1 MTALRLTYSKYVS
14 TKAVKPTLLRRC
26 FASSDDN
33 INFIKEKSFKSSVQA
48 SGGAHHKKDMEDQ
61 YSSDNHSLLPY
72 VYMYRFFE
80 DNIGYVLLE
89 PRTRKLVLI
98 DAGDFEAS
106 NKVVTEIEKQ
116 QKGAKLE
123 YILTTHHHGD
133 H

>member
-1 MTALRLTYSKYVS
+1 
-14 TKAVKPTLLRRC
+14 
-26 FASSDDN
+26 
-33 INFIKEKSFKSSVQA
+33 
-48 SGGAHHKKDMEDQ
+48 MEDQ

-106 NKVVTEIEKQ
+106 KKVVTEIEKQ